1 MLNFTGSAVTYG
13 RDRSVL
19 NAIEVQRLFLVCD
32 VCAGWYFPVH
42 LEKSGHSAY
51 NHALVSVLSEPI
63 FMQQSEPVQ
72 NAPFWQVKSLQQM
85 TMTEWE
91 SLCDG
96 CGKCCL
102 NKLIDED
109 TEELVFTNVA
119 CNLLNTKTCQCSDY
133 GNRFKKEPDCLQI
146 THDKIAEYDWLPST
160 CAYRLLAEGQSLPE
174 WHPLITGSRSAMHQA
189 GQSVRGKVVHEVD
202 AGDWIDHI
210 ITWAS

>member
-1 MLNFTGSAVTYG
+1 MNAHML
-13 RDRSVL
+13 
-19 NAIEVQRLFLVCD
+19 
-32 VCAGWYFPVH
+32 FPTFSYLWH
-42 LEKSGHSAY
+42 FPINLEKSGHRAY
-51 NHALVSVLSEPI
+51 NHALVSVLSEST

-72 NAPFWQVKSLQQM
+72 NAPFWQVKSLQEM
-85 TMTEWE
+85 TTDEWE

-146 THDKIAEYDWLPST
+146 THDKIAEFNWLPST
-160 CAYRLLAEGQSLPE
+160 CAYRLLAEGQNLPE

-189 GQSVRGKVVHEVD
+189 GQSVRGKVIHEVH
-202 AGDWIDHI
+202 AGDWADHI

>member
-1 MLNFTGSAVTYG
+1 MTAGGLNVAKP
-13 RDRSVL
+13 
-19 NAIEVQRLFLVCD
+19 NAHLLFPTFLYL
-32 VCAGWYFPVH
+32 WHFSIN
-42 LEKSGHSAY
+42 LEKSGHRAY
-51 NHALVSVLSEPI
+51 NHALVSVLSEPT

-109 TEELVFTNVA
+109 TDELVFTNVA

-146 THDKIAEYDWLPST
+146 TFDKIAEFDWLPSS

>member
-1 MLNFTGSAVTYG
+1 MP
-13 RDRSVL
+13 
-19 NAIEVQRLFLVCD
+19 D
-32 VCAGWYFPVH
+32 VARKDFYRPPSLSLISN
-42 LEKSGHSAY
+42 LEKSGHRAY
-51 NHALVSVLSEPI
+51 NHALVSVLSELT

-85 TMTEWE
+85 TTAEWE

-146 THDKIAEYDWLPST
+146 THDKIAEFNWLPST

-189 GQSVRGKVVHEVD
+189 GQSVRGKVIHEVH
-202 AGDWIDHI
+202 AGDWADHI

>member
-1 MLNFTGSAVTYG
+1 MSNVGIV
-13 RDRSVL
+13 D
-19 NAIEVQRLFLVCD
+19 LFQNTDLEFIGET
-32 VCAGWYFPVH
+32 ATN
-42 LEKSGHSAY
+42 LEKSGHRAY
-51 NHALVSVLSEPI
+51 NHALVSVLSELT

-72 NAPFWQVKSLQQM
+72 TAPFWQAKSLQQM

-146 THDKIAEYDWLPST
+146 THDKIAEFNWLPST
-160 CAYRLLAEGQSLPE
+160 CAYRLLAEGQGLPE
-174 WHPLITGSRSAMHQA
+174 WHPLITGSCVFR
-189 GQSVRGKVVHEVD
+189 
-202 AGDWIDHI
+202 
-210 ITWAS
+210 

>member
-1 MLNFTGSAVTYG
+1 MGIV
-13 RDRSVL
+13 D
-19 NAIEVQRLFLVCD
+19 LFQNTDLEFIGET
-32 VCAGWYFPVH
+32 ATN
-42 LEKSGHSAY
+42 LEKSGHRAY
-51 NHALVSVLSEPI
+51 NHALVSVLSEPT

-146 THDKIAEYDWLPST
+146 THDKIAEFNWLPST

-189 GQSVRGKVVHEVD
+189 GQSVRGKVVHEAY
-202 AGDWIDHI
+202 AGDWADHI

>member
-1 MLNFTGSAVTYG
+1 
-13 RDRSVL
+13 
-19 NAIEVQRLFLVCD
+19 
-32 VCAGWYFPVH
+32 
-42 LEKSGHSAY
+42 
-51 NHALVSVLSEPI
+51 
-63 FMQQSEPVQ
+63 MQQSEPVQ
-72 NAPFWQVKSLQQM
+72 TASFWQVKSLQQM
-85 TMTEWE
+85 TTAEWE

-146 THDKIAEYDWLPST
+146 THDKIAEFNWLPST
-160 CAYRLLAEGQSLPE
+160 CAYRLLAEGQTLPE

-189 GQSVRGKVVHEVD
+189 GQSVRGKVIHEVH
-202 AGDWIDHI
+202 AGDWADHI

>member
-1 MLNFTGSAVTYG
+1 MALSWVAAVGETAT
-13 RDRSVL
+13 
-19 NAIEVQRLFLVCD
+19 N
-32 VCAGWYFPVH
+32 
-42 LEKSGHSAY
+42 LEKSGHRAY

-160 CAYRLLAEGQSLPE
+160 CAYRLLVEGQSLPE